1 MSSLKALYK
10 VMVEIITRND
20 RHIQLISQRELRD
33 PLYRGEYVRAYC
45 HIHGSDHQRSLSIN
59 RRTGWGHCFNA
70 TCEATVLVEEWNPQ
84 LAHRFLSFQD
94 QEISPVTHPLSQPFQ
109 TRSPRLAQ
117 PVLLLPSPTPPQWQQ
132 EEQRALLSLDTLM
145 RNALV
150 QSDRAQAYLRER
162 GIPLQIARAAG
173 IGYLPPE
180 LLRLPELRA
189 KRPLLQ
195 RWTDRLLLPL
205 HTPDGQGYIGRSL
218 WRWVPGMDE
227 HLHKSI
233 LDRSRTNRRWVK
245 TNPAGWFGY
254 DPENHPG
261 SLVLVEGAFDRLAL
275 LAAGMRPAD
284 VVALAGTAIRPDW
297 IPAHVTTVI
306 LALDADPGGDHAAER
321 LVDQLE
327 QAGIHAEVCPPPRD
341 GWGTDWSE
349 RWRKV
354 GRASVRPL
362 FEARALLAYSMSGG
376 KKGA

>member
-1 MSSLKALYK
+1 
-10 VMVEIITRND
+10 MVEIITHND

-33 PLYRGEYVRAYC
+33 PLHQGEYVRAYC

-59 RRTGWGHCFNA
+59 RGTGWGHCFNA
-70 TCEATVLVEEWNPQ
+70 ACEATVLVEEWNPRLAQRLLSSQNQEAPPVSHSLRQPLQAQ
-84 LAHRFLSFQD
+84 L
-94 QEISPVTHPLSQPFQ
+94 
-109 TRSPRLAQ
+109 PRVAQ
-117 PVLLLPSPTPPQWQQ
+117 PVLLLPSPTPPRWQQ
-132 EEQRALLSLDTLM
+132 EERQALLSLDTLM
-145 RNALV
+145 REALA
-150 QSDRAQAYLRER
+150 QSARAQTYLRER
-162 GIPLQIARAAG
+162 GIPLHIARAAG

-180 LLRLPELRA
+180 LLRLPELRTMRA
-189 KRPLLQ
+189 LLR

-205 HTPDGQGYIGRSL
+205 YTPDGQGYIGRSL

-233 LDRSRTNRRWVK
+233 LDRSRTTRRWVK

-254 DPENHPG
+254 DPETHSR
-261 SLVLVEGAFDRLAL
+261 SLILVEGAFDRLAL
-275 LAAGMRPAD
+275 LAAGMRPDD

-306 LALDADPGGDHAAER
+306 LALDADPGGEHATGR
-321 LVDQLE
+321 LVEKLE
-327 QAGIHAEVCPPPRD
+327 RAGIYAEICPPPQD

-362 FEARALLAYSMSGG
+362 FEASSALSSRIPGG

>member
-1 MSSLKALYK
+1 
-10 VMVEIITRND
+10 MVEIITRND

-33 PLYRGEYVRAYC
+33 PLYQGDYVRAYC

-59 RRTGWGHCFNA
+59 RGTGWGHCFNA
-70 TCEATVLVEEWNPQ
+70 ACKATVLVEEWNPR
-84 LAHRFLSFQD
+84 LAQRLLSLQN
-94 QEISPVTHPLSQPFQ
+94 QEVSPVTHSLRQPLQAQ
-109 TRSPRLAQ
+109 LPRVAQ
-117 PVLLLPSPTPPQWQQ
+117 PVLLLPSPTPPQWQ
-132 EEQRALLSLDTLM
+132 EEERQALLSLDRLM
-145 RNALV
+145 RNALA
-150 QSDRAQAYLRER
+150 QSARAQAYLRER
-162 GIPLQIARAAG
+162 GIPLHIARAAG
-173 IGYLPPE
+173 IGYVPPE
-180 LLRLPELRA
+180 LPRLPELRA
-189 KRPLLQ
+189 KRSLLQ

-227 HLHKSI
+227 RLHKSL
-233 LDRSRTNRRWVK
+233 LDHSRTTRRWVK

-254 DPENHPG
+254 DPETYSR
-261 SLVLVEGAFDRLAL
+261 SLILVEGAFDRLAL

-306 LALDADPGGDHAAER
+306 LALDADPGGEHATGR
-321 LVDQLE
+321 LVDKLE
-327 QAGIHAEVCPPPRD
+327 QAGIHAEICPPPQD

-362 FEARALLAYSMSGG
+362 FEACSALSSSISAG